1 MSSPHSLLFS
11 RLNKPG
17 SFSLLSKDSCSSLI
31 IMVLFH
37 DHHHGSSLD
46 PHEGKVER
54 DNHFSLPAGHPS
66 SDAYQDTV
74 GLPGFKCTLL
84 AHVEFFT
91 YQNP

>member
-54 DNHFSLPAGHPS
+54 DNHLPYLVS
-66 SDAYQDTV
+66 YILFRRV
-74 GLPGFKCTLL
+74 
-84 AHVEFFT
+84 AHL
-91 YQNP
+91 YSGPRL